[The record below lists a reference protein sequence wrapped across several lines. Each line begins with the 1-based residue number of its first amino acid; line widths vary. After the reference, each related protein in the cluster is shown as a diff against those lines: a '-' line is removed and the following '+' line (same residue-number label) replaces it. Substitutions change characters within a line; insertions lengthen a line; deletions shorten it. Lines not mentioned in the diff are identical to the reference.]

1 MKLRRYTMAGLLQ
14 ILGLTRPEVNVQ
26 IAVRK
31 ARRHIREQCLA
42 AGPHRTVGS
51 YCTSIPVQWL
61 GQGAGCCVHWYRM
74 SKEPGMERPGQG
86 GGCGDV

>member
-1 MKLRRYTMAGLLQ
+1 MTWRAMCVWPHISVVLTLAVNGTTTAGLLQ

-42 AGPHRTVGS
+42 VGQHRTVGS
-51 YCTSIPVQWL
+51 
-61 GQGAGCCVHWYRM
+61 
-74 SKEPGMERPGQG
+74 
-86 GGCGDV
+86 